1 MRIPIVLHKD
11 PKSDYGVIVPD
22 LPGCFSAGRT
32 LDEAIAMAREAIE
45 CHIEGMI
52 DDHESLPA
60 LTPLHVHQKRRGY
73 AGGTWAIV
81 EIDLARLQG
90 KARRINLAVP
100 ERVLRRVDRA
110 AERAGESRSGFLTR
124 AALQQAARQ
133 ESRPAAKTA
142 TRVTASTPRDSRR
155 AAKKVERSRE
165 VRAGGGGRQPAARG
179 GVSEIQPR
187 TGASGSRS
195 RGHSSARGSR
205 KRT

>member
-32 LDEAIAMAREAIE
+32 LEEAIAMAREAIE

-52 DDHESLPA
+52 DDHEPLPG
-60 LTPLHVHQKRRGY
+60 LTPLDVHQKRRGY

-81 EIDLARLQG
+81 EIDLATLQG
-90 KARRINLAVP
+90 KARRINLTVP

-124 AALQQAARQ
+124 AALQAARQ

-142 TRVTASTPRDSRR
+142 TKVTAST
-155 AAKKVERSRE
+155 
-165 VRAGGGGRQPAARG
+165 RG
-179 GVSEIQPR
+179 Q
-187 TGASGSRS
+187 TT
-195 RGHSSARGSR
+195 ARGSR
-205 KRT
+205 KRS